1 MATRPFTQSG
11 FNPTVESERGMAPKI
26 NLLTLKE
33 HGTVAEIRQDV
44 VHVVGLTNC
53 MNGQLVRIGERADG
67 VILGF
72 DADYVL
78 VLLVDEASGIKPGDK
93 VVTVIDDFKVPVGD
107 QFLGRRVNAL
117 GKPIDDAG
125 PIRQD
130 MRYPI
135 FGVAPSVLERIPLT
149 QELQTGT
156 KIIDMMKPVGKGQ
169 RMLILG
175 DRMTGKTTLGVDTIL
190 SQKGLDVVCIYCGIG
205 KSEAALN
212 RVLDVFERND
222 VWSYGMVVAATAS
235 DPMGQQ
241 YLAPYV
247 ATSLG
252 EYFMYEKHAD
262 VLIVF
267 DDFTKHAWAYR
278 QISLLLER
286 APGRDAYPGDI
297 FYIHSQLVERAGKLN
312 AARGSGSMTHLP
324 IVETLQGD
332 VAGYIPSN
340 IVSMTDGQIYT
351 SSNLFGEGFKP
362 AIDMGLS
369 VSRIGSKVQWPAI
382 KKLTGMLQL
391 EFVRYKEL
399 ERLTRIRAGA
409 SPEVEERLRRGRV
422 LEEVLKQDENV
433 PIPAEAQTV
442 ILYALAQG
450 FLDDVDPDEVRDR
463 LDLLLLQVRRDSPD
477 LLAELIRTRE
487 MSDEIK
493 EGLNAHLK
501 RFSDSAA

>member
-1 MATRPFTQSG
+1 
-11 FNPTVESERGMAPKI
+11 MAPKI
-26 NLLTLKE
+26 NLLKLKE

-53 MNGQLVRIGERADG
+53 MNGQLVRIGESVSG

-72 DADYVL
+72 DQDYVL
-78 VLLVDEASGIKPGDK
+78 VLLVDEATGIKPGDR
-93 VVTVIDDFKVPVGD
+93 VVTTLNDFRVPVGS
-107 QFLGRRVNAL
+107 QFIGRRVNAL
-117 GKPIDDAG
+117 CLPTDGSG
-125 PIRQD
+125 PVKED
-130 MRYPI
+130 TTYPI

-156 KIIDMMKPVGKGQ
+156 KIVDMMKPVGKGQ

-175 DRMTGKTTLGVDTIL
+175 DRMTGKTTIGVDAIL
-190 SQKGLDVVCIYCGIG
+190 SQKGRNVICIYCAIG
-205 KSEAALN
+205 KSESAIGRISEL
-212 RVLDVFERND
+212 FERNN
-222 VWSYGMVVAATAS
+222 VWAYGIMVAATAS

-247 ATSLG
+247 ATSIG

-262 VLIVF
+262 VLVVF

-312 AARGSGSMTHLP
+312 ADRGSGSMTHMP

-409 SPEVEERLRRGRV
+409 SAEVEERLRRGRV
-422 LEEVLKQDENV
+422 LEEVLKQPENHPV
-433 PIPAEAQTV
+433 PAEEQTI
-442 ILYALAQG
+442 ILYALKQG
-450 FLDDVDPDEVRDR
+450 FLDDVNPEDVRVR
-463 LDLLLLQVRRDSPD
+463 IGALIQQVRQDSPELVAD
-477 LLAELIRTRE
+477 LCCRRDLTDA
-487 MSDEIK
+487 IK
-493 EGLNAHLK
+493 EGLNGHIS
-501 RFSDSAA
+501 RFSSSVV